1 MSSGLRTKVFEGYIM
16 FLVQRW
22 MAANVLRWNDQT
34 LDFPLWML
42 ARERLSQ
49 TSTLWWSRVSEIV
62 FGYYIADSSFVYAMH
77 GSETKFHEGGSSTF
91 ILCLTSLQMCFMN
104 AVLRIV
110 WARHRELCDYDV
122 VIKYLVAWI

>member
-34 LDFPLWML
+34 LDFPLRML

-49 TSTLWWSRVSEIV
+49 TTTLWWSRVSEIV

-91 ILCLTSLQMCFMN
+91 ILR
-104 AVLRIV
+104 V
-110 WARHRELCDYDV
+110 
-122 VIKYLVAWI
+122 